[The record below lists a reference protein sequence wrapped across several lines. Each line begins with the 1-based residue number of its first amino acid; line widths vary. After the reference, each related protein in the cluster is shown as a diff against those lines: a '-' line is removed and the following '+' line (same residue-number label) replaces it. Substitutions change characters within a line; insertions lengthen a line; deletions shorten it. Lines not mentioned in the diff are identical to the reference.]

1 MEKPKWELGL
11 MQNPAFL
18 KYLDGLPT
26 HQRRI
31 LAVPD
36 ETGAD
41 KYVVSD
47 QIGDAPPVIHADSN
61 EEEEFN

>member
-18 KYLDGLPT
+18 KYLDDLPT

-31 LAVPD
+31 LAVPG

-41 KYVVSD
+41 KYVVAD
-47 QIGDAPPVIHADSN
+47 QIGDAPPVICVDS
-61 EEEEFN
+61 EKEKE